1 MGEGIARSGRAEIH
15 RSVDAGL
22 RRSGGI
28 TATSEPTTVA
38 PPVIDIADRLEKLA
52 SLMERG
58 LPAPERFAQQK
69 VKLLK
74 R

>member
-1 MGEGIARSGRAEIH
+1 M
-15 RSVDAGL
+15 DASL

-38 PPVIDIADRLEKLA
+38 PSVIDIADQLEKLA

-58 LPAPERFAQQK
+58 LLAPEEFAQQK

-74 R
+74 RWLGAA